1 MATCGASRW
10 DQNVQFYD
18 YRPETL
24 RREPQSDEF
33 VVAEAFI
40 YDPDKTQVKAAI
52 TVLVSGKELEMD
64 RAEAIRRGEAVR
76 AQAVAKYRAQLP
88 TQHPAMLLYD
98 LTGRERLVKQK
109 GRYERRGKFGAR
121 PALELESQE
130 LLFVFDGRLHLGR
143 HLGWDGRHLV
153 RRLGVLRPFG
163 HHFSLILAF
172 DDRVAARHQ
181 ITAPK
186 HLRHRKTSSVLCCLI
201 AAE

>member
-40 YDPDKTQVKAAI
+40 YDPNKTAVKAAI
-52 TVLVSGKELEMD
+52 TVLVSGKELERD
-64 RAEAIRRGEAVR
+64 REEAIRRGEAVR

-88 TQHPAMLLYD
+88 TQHPAILLYD

-109 GRYERRGKFGAR
+109 GR
-121 PALELESQE
+121 
-130 LLFVFDGRLHLGR
+130 
-143 HLGWDGRHLV
+143 
-153 RRLGVLRPFG
+153 
-163 HHFSLILAF
+163 
-172 DDRVAARHQ
+172 
-181 ITAPK
+181 
-186 HLRHRKTSSVLCCLI
+186 
-201 AAE
+201 

>member
-98 LTGRERLVKQK
+98 LTGRERLVKRK

-121 PALELESQE
+121 
-130 LLFVFDGRLHLGR
+130 FVSPCAGAGIA
-143 HLGWDGRHLV
+143 
-153 RRLGVLRPFG
+153 GVTF
-163 HHFSLILAF
+163 
-172 DDRVAARHQ
+172 
-181 ITAPK
+181 
-186 HLRHRKTSSVLCCLI
+186 CL
-201 AAE
+201 